1 MLVLNV
7 YYKAKPGKREDF
19 YRMVNNEGIPEK
31 SREEEGNV
39 KYEYFMSES
48 DEDTVLLIEHW
59 KDDDAFDFHT
69 RQDYFKRLQ
78 EIKSEYV
85 ADVVI
90 DRFEKQ

>member
-1 MLVLNV
+1 MHGLFTV
-7 YYKAKPGKREDF
+7 Y
-19 YRMVNNEGIPEK
+19 
-31 SREEEGNV
+31 
-39 KYEYFMSES
+39 
-48 DEDTVLLIEHW
+48 EDTVLLIEHW

>member
-1 MLVLNV
+1 MIVLNV

-39 KYEYFMSES
+39 KYEYFMSE
-48 DEDTVLLIEHW
+48 HW